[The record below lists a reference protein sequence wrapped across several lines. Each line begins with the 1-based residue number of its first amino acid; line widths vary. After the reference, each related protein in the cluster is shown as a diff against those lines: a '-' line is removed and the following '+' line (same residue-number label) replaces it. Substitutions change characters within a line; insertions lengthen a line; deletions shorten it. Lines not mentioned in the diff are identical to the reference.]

1 MAGNSTTVSTNA
13 DEIIGTTEWVEFRR
27 SKIHGR
33 GGYARK
39 DIPAETDVI
48 EYVGEKI
55 SKEESNR
62 RCEANNEYIFTGD
75 DTYDIDGNVEWNPAR
90 LINHSCEPNCEAL
103 TDDDNRIWIVAKRD
117 IKAGEELTFNYNYD
131 LEDYQEHPCCC
142 GAADCVGFMVAEEYF
157 DQVRSNGAATKPCAP
172 TAADGKLAS

>member
-1 MAGNSTTVSTNA
+1 MSTEGKTTTQTG
-13 DEIIGTTEWVEFRR
+13 DEILCQTEWAEFRR
-27 SKIHGR
+27 SRIHGR
-33 GGYARK
+33 GGYARQA
-39 DIPAETDVI
+39 IPAETDVI

-55 SKEESNR
+55 SKAESER

-117 IKAGEELTFNYNYD
+117 IAAGEELTFNYNYD
-131 LEDYQEHPCCC
+131 LEDFKEHPCQC
-142 GAADCVGFMVAEEYF
+142 GAPNCVGFIVAEEF
-157 DQVRSNGAATKPCAP
+157 FAQVRQAIGLGNAITHPTSAA
-172 TAADGKLAS
+172 

>member
-1 MAGNSTTVSTNA
+1 MSSNA
-13 DEIIGTTEWVEFRR
+13 PSSIQSGDEIICQTEWVEFRR

-55 SKEESNR
+55 SKEESER

-75 DTYDIDGNVEWNPAR
+75 DTFDIDGNVDWNPAR

-103 TDDDNRIWIVAKRD
+103 TDDDMRIWIVAKRD
-117 IKAGEELTFNYNYD
+117 IKAGEELSFNYNYD
-131 LEDYQEHPCCC
+131 MDDFKEHPCQC
-142 GAADCVGFMVAEEYF
+142 GSTECVGFIVAEEFF
-157 DQVRSNGAATKPCAP
+157 DHIRKLRSLPSPA
-172 TAADGKLAS
+172 